1 MMTMGTTKLRQHVPT
16 TSMLTLL
23 LAVCP
28 VMIASFSTRQLPLP
42 ALARRSQQQLFYSS
56 RITSTTSQ
64 LSATTSTVET
74 TETSDTDAAAA
85 ITDFESWFAAYD
97 KNYCNPAVAHT
108 IFGVSLRGLE
118 WKKGAGDSGAM
129 PDKEGAK
136 AEICRVPASM
146 VLQSN
151 FQKSDWDA
159 QLACQL
165 WTECCSGK
173 SSQLSG
179 YTRLLLGSTTKL
191 AAGDPCP
198 ESTSPNALRHWSPAQ
213 RELLAS
219 STAGQQLLDLEERQ
233 QLSWRKKF
241 DQLNLASQ
249 AKFSWPQFLWAMEVV
264 HSRAFRGQNFETS
277 LTSIIPSLLAP
288 ILVAAAGWQ
297 YNFSV
302 AEPSYT
308 VLGALAVAAT
318 LPILFSLILGTP
330 PSTAVLLPL
339 IDSANHIE
347 TADSSIVFDPL
358 RSCFQL
364 QCGPKCFVAEG
375 DDDSQQKRTQLFV
388 SYGPKTDTE
397 LLLNY
402 GFLPNVPCS
411 EGNGEAVRDQQRRRL
426 AEAFQARS
434 S

>member
-1 MMTMGTTKLRQHVPT
+1 MR
-16 TSMLTLL
+16 
-23 LAVCP
+23 
-28 VMIASFSTRQLPLP
+28 PLP
-42 ALARRSQQQLFYSS
+42 ALARQQKQQIQQLYENNGIPS
-56 RITSTTSQ
+56 RISSQ
-64 LSATTSTVET
+64 LSATTPTTEET
-74 TETSDTDAAAA
+74 TSTEASDAAAA
-85 ITDFESWFAAYD
+85 ISNFESWYAAYD
-97 KNYCNPAVAHT
+97 KSFCNPAVGHT

-118 WKKGAGDSGAM
+118 WKTKGADAAKI
-129 PDKEGAK
+129 PTEGAK

-146 VLQSN
+146 VLQSD

-165 WTECCSGK
+165 WAECSNK
-173 SSQLSG
+173 SSPLSG
-179 YTRLLLGSTTKL
+179 YCRLLLGSTQTTT

-198 ESTSPNALRHWSPAQ
+198 DSVSPNALRHWSPAQ
-213 RELLAS
+213 RQSLAS
-219 STAGQQLLDLEERQ
+219 YTAGQQLLDLEERQ
-233 QLSWRKKF
+233 QVSWRKKY
-241 DQLNLASQ
+241 DQLNPTSKS
-249 AKFSWPQFLWAMEVV
+249 KFSWPQFVWAMEVV

-277 LTSIIPSLLAP
+277 LSSSIPSLLAP
-288 ILVAAAGWQ
+288 VIVAAAGWQ

-308 VLGALAVAAT
+308 ILGALAVLAT
-318 LPILFSLILGTP
+318 LPIIFSLVLGTP
-330 PSTAVLLPL
+330 PSSAVLLPL

-347 TADSSIVFDPL
+347 TADSTIAYDPL

-364 QCGPKCFVAEG
+364 QCGPKCFVSEGGDG
-375 DDDSQQKRTQLFV
+375 DDAQQQKTQLFV

-411 EGNGEAVRDQQRRRL
+411 EGNDEAVRDQQRRRL

-434 S
+434 N